1 MTLPIAPPTALLTLP
16 MTFGDAVTNDVTDD
30 LTDGVTNNCG
40 IRTDDNDGITNIEIV
55 ADVVTD

>member
-1 MTLPIAPPTALLTLP
+1 

-30 LTDGVTNNCG
+30 LTDGVTNDCG
-40 IRTDDNDGITNIEIV
+40 IRTDDNDGITNIEFV